1 MCKIKRIVI
10 DNFRGIEH
18 MEVDCSNRLNVF
30 IGANGA
36 GKSSVLEVVRLFES
50 WFVARMRSANGRG
63 AVLQNSDI
71 MVGKDYCKVQIL
83 LDNGEEC
90 TLFKKANL
98 IRHDFDLKSDV
109 KAMGCLADALIEHR
123 NQDNA
128 FPFPIVAYYGVNRAI
143 TDIPLK
149 PKNKPKLEAT
159 DAYYGSVDGSA
170 CIKQFFSWF
179 REQEDIENDEFR
191 YNQSAFQPNRQLEAV
206 REAIR
211 NILPGYSNLRVSRKP
226 LCLMLEKE
234 SVKLRFNQLS
244 DGEKCYITLVAD
256 IARRMAMT
264 AGSKN
269 VMGGGVVM
277 IDEVE
282 LHLHPLWQREVLSKL
297 VSTFPNCQFFITTHS
312 PLVLSE
318 VNRNENDV
326 FVPMIDGRAC
336 PYSHSTYGMTFTD
349 ILTSVFDVPST
360 HNSVIQS
367 HIDAVWKMLNES
379 DCSSSNYQ
387 NEMRWL
393 QANLDANDTEFFHIR
408 MEELKLKR
416 DKR

>member
-1 MCKIKRIVI
+1 
-10 DNFRGIEH
+10 
-18 MEVDCSNRLNVF
+18 
-30 IGANGA
+30 
-36 GKSSVLEVVRLFES
+36 
-50 WFVARMRSANGRG
+50 
-63 AVLQNSDI
+63 
-71 MVGKDYCKVQIL
+71 
-83 LDNGEEC
+83 
-90 TLFKKANL
+90 
-98 IRHDFDLKSDV
+98 
-109 KAMGCLADALIEHR
+109 
-123 NQDNA
+123 
-128 FPFPIVAYYGVNRAI
+128 
-143 TDIPLK
+143 
-149 PKNKPKLEAT
+149 
-159 DAYYGSVDGSA
+159 
-170 CIKQFFSWF
+170 
-179 REQEDIENDEFR
+179 
-191 YNQSAFQPNRQLEAV
+191 
-206 REAIR
+206 
-211 NILPGYSNLRVSRKP
+211 
-226 LCLMLEKE
+226 MLEKE

-367 HIDAVWKMLNES
+367 HIDAVWKMLNEG